1 MFIQRNDVEMDNF
14 GPVVVAVISYPL
26 TLSDLVWHGWR
37 EWPLLLSGDY
47 L

>member
-1 MFIQRNDVEMDNF
+1 MFIQINDVEMDNF
-14 GPVVVAVISYPL
+14 GPVVVVVYYHL

-37 EWPLLLSGDY
+37 EWLLLLSGDY